1 MGFYAHNTGVLRPEK
16 PKHRTSLHK
25 SAVLLPRKF
34 RCFAQRTPMFLP
46 FQTPI
51 FPAFCPIWGSFPGRL
66 ACEMPK
72 FLFPKPN
79 DLIYTYGKTSKFAT
93 FSALEAMPD
102 AVKIFEGFL
111 RFLTLRFRRIPDIET
126 GQCAIIPRM
135 FQPHF
140 PSPAGHDIHHPP
152 ATWTEAQPCSTIRAA
167 LCRGFQG
174 KMS

>member
-1 MGFYAHNTGVLRPEK
+1 MGFFAHNTGVLRPEK

-51 FPAFCPIWGSFPGRL
+51 FPAFCPIWGSFSGRY
-66 ACEMPK
+66 ACKMPK

-102 AVKIFEGFL
+102 TVKIFED
-111 RFLTLRFRRIPDIET
+111 FRRFFNLAFP
-126 GQCAIIPRM
+126 
-135 FQPHF
+135 PHSGYRNGAVCNNSAHVPTTF
-140 PSPAGHDIHHPP
+140 SFSSRTRHTPPPCNMNGNTSVQHH
-152 ATWTEAQPCSTIRAA
+152 
-167 LCRGFQG
+167 
-174 KMS
+174 